1 MLPLIIRIRVQPL
14 KVVPQ
19 VQLRAA
25 WWSGCLRLRQALA
38 KLAAQDFSGCCFRN
52 RIHETDSS
60 WLLERSEAVG
70 NVGAEFVFHFL
81 AGSEAAAQG
90 NEGHRNFSGLGI
102 GTSDDPAVAYRRVLE
117 QKSFHLR
124 WRHSETL
131 VLDHF
136 FNAVNY
142 VVKILFVTTHDVARP
157 IPTIAQHCGGGLRIV
172 PVSRHELR
180 APHDEFAGLASWD
193 FLPIF
198 INHPAFGLR

>member
-1 MLPLIIRIRVQPL
+1 MLPLIIRIRVPPL
-14 KVVPQ
+14 KVAPWCSCA
-19 VQLRAA
+19 AA
-25 WWSGCLRLRQALA
+25 WWSGRLRLRQALA
-38 KLAAQDFSGCCFRN
+38 KLTPQDFSGRGFRN
-52 RIHETDSS
+52 RIDETDSS
-60 WLLERSEAVG
+60 WLLEMSEAVG

-90 NEGHRNFSGLGI
+90 NEGHRNFSGRGI

-157 IPTIAQHCGGGLRIV
+157 IPAIA
-172 PVSRHELR
+172 RHDSAETDRLPLP
-180 APHDEFAGLASWD
+180 APEPEG
-193 FLPIF
+193 PEERQ
-198 INHPAFGLR
+198 G

>member
-1 MLPLIIRIRVQPL
+1 M
-14 KVVPQ
+14 
-19 VQLRAA
+19 
-25 WWSGCLRLRQALA
+25 
-38 KLAAQDFSGCCFRN
+38 
-52 RIHETDSS
+52 
-60 WLLERSEAVG
+60 SEAVG

-90 NEGHRNFSGLGI
+90 NEGHRNFSGRGI

-157 IPTIAQHCGGGLRIV
+157 IPAIAQHCGCGLRIV
-172 PVSRHELR
+172 PISRHELR
-180 APHDEFAGLASWD
+180 APHDQLTGFARDRKSTRLNSSHITISYAV
-193 FLPIF
+193 FCLKKKKQK
-198 INHPAFGLR
+198 